1 MTGFLPFLRKEL
13 MEIRRTWRLWMLP
26 GMLVFLGITSPII
39 AAVTPA
45 LLRSVSGSRPGMTIK
60 IPTPTSLDAFA
71 QFLKNLDQFV
81 LIAVIIAG
89 AGAVSGERASGT
101 AILMLTKPLSRA
113 AFVLAKIVSQFILL
127 VASTVLGTVACV
139 TVTAAVFGEGNNAR
153 LVATVALWLLY
164 ASLLIVAMTFF
175 SAAFRSRGAAAG
187 AGLGYFFVTLLLSN
201 WAPTA
206 HYTFLGL
213 LPAMGQALTG
223 QPQPWSLGWP
233 LATAVAAIVVGASAA
248 VRIFERQEL

>member
-13 MEIRRTWRLWMLP
+13 LEIRRTWRLWMLP

-45 LLRSVSGSRPGMTIK
+45 LLRSISGSQPGVTIK

-81 LIAVIIAG
+81 LIAVIIAA

-101 AILMLTKPLSRA
+101 AILMLTKPLSRG
-113 AFVLAKIVSQFILL
+113 AFVVAKIVSHVILL
-127 VASTVLGTVACV
+127 AASTVLGTLACV
-139 TVTAAVFGEGNNAR
+139 VVTAAVFGGGNNAR
-153 LVATVALWLLY
+153 LLTAVALWLLY
-164 ASLLIVAMTFF
+164 ASLLIVVMTLF

-201 WAPTA
+201 WGPMA

-223 QPQPWSLGWP
+223 QRQPLPLGWP
-233 LATAVAAIVVGASAA
+233 LMTAVVAIVVGVLAA
-248 VRIFERQEL
+248 VWIFERQEL

>member
-13 MEIRRTWRLWMLP
+13 IEIRRTWRLWVIP
-26 GMLVFLGITSPII
+26 GMLVFLGLTSPII

-45 LLRSVSGSRPGMTIK
+45 LVRSVTAAQPGVAIK
-60 IPTPTSLDAFA
+60 LPTPTALDAFA

-81 LIAVIIAG
+81 LLAVIIAG

-101 AILMLTKPLSRA
+101 AILMLTKPLSRN
-113 AFVLAKIVSQFILL
+113 AFVVAKIVSQFILL
-127 VASTVLGTVACV
+127 VASTVLGTVACLM
-139 TVTAAVFGEGNNAR
+139 VTAAIFGEGNNAR
-153 LVATVALWLLY
+153 LLTAVALWLLY
-164 ASLLIVAMTFF
+164 ASLLIVVMTLF

-187 AGLGYFFVTLLLSN
+187 AGLGFFFCSLLFSS

-213 LPAMGQALTG
+213 LPAMGHALTG
-223 QPQPWSLGWP
+223 QLQPLSLGWP
-233 LATAVAAIVVGASAA
+233 LATVVAAIVVGALAA
-248 VRIFERQEL
+248 VRTFERQEL